1 MSPPFRK
8 RRFVLLFDN
17 GGVMGEVFCVWGGN
31 VFFAECGCRTRFVG
45 GGASRRNLG
54 TRVGHH
60 NHKSTSN
67 SIATNRL
74 YLTKHHTHCVI
85 SEQTPAAFRRTPKG
99 RRQAESR
106 HSSKVSSPN
115 ASRLQIGCEA
125 VLCKAL
131 APPNP
136 TKTSPKST
144 RKKQSEP
151 NLRSAK
157 AGALGGSSGKVREVW
172 RGRKPS
178 TKEGFL
184 PLQGLSTPPPDFFAE
199 KT

>member
-1 MSPPFRK
+1 MANAETNHCRGVEP
-8 RRFVLLFDN
+8 RR
-17 GGVMGEVFCVWGGN
+17 
-31 VFFAECGCRTRFVG
+31 
-45 GGASRRNLG
+45 GASRRNLG

-136 TKTSPKST
+136 KKLPQAHPPQRKRNKSLLC
-144 RKKQSEP
+144 P
-151 NLRSAK
+151 GGCAW
-157 AGALGGSSGKVREVW
+157 GSSRRKREVW
-172 RGRKPS
+172 RERDPS
-178 TKEGFL
+178 FKRGPSPFKVFPLL
-184 PLQGLSTPPPDFFAE
+184 PPRSFPPYPRFFSPKKLDKRGE
-199 KT
+199 KGYNKSV